1 MRLTLSARGLLSRF
15 AVRHSSM
22 EGDSTGLSE
31 PTSLGLVRLVVALS
45 VIAAVLIGVVGLA
58 NSLIFFDKRADGY
71 SGLGYLDLV
80 YGQGYRVPGNEPR
93 SLFTDRQ
100 VVEVA
105 SVLMSQNSE
114 YRVVVGPAWRPGWT
128 TPWSSTLEAD
138 FLRYYLMP
146 RRQVPAAPWVF
157 CFACD
162 HRAIK
167 GLEILVGGRAGL
179 SFGRVRG

>member
-1 MRLTLSARGLLSRF
+1 MRLALSGRALPSRS
-15 AVRHSSM
+15 AARHSST
-22 EGDSTGLSE
+22 ERDSIGLGE
-31 PTSLGLVRLVVALS
+31 PTSLGPVRLVVALS

-71 SGLGYLDLV
+71 SDLGYLDLV
-80 YGQGYRVPGNEPR
+80 YGQGYRVLGNEPR

-105 SVLMSQNSE
+105 SVLMSRNSE

-138 FLRYYLMP
+138 FLRYYLVP
-146 RRQVPAAPWVF
+146 RRQMPAAPWVF

-162 HRAIK
+162 QRAIK
-167 GLEILVGGRAGL
+167 GFEILVAGRAGL